1 MFLGD
6 EGLSGWC
13 LVGSVWWV
21 ERGLSEDFVGR
32 YWLRIVW
39 TVDDLLFEVQIQ
51 GSTRSLVDRDLGRWV
66 EEFDL
71 HGVSI

>member
-1 MFLGD
+1 LGSSGCSRRSGGLKCWGAYCWMFLGD

-51 GSTRSLVDRDLGRWV
+51 G
-66 EEFDL
+66 
-71 HGVSI
+71 